1 MNNVSILNDPGNP
14 VVVSFA
20 VVVVY
25 GVFPV
30 AISTTSTFTP
40 LIPVSFVSCIPSLF
54 TSYHVTP
61 LIYVGN
67 TALIPTF
74 SGSDGD
80 PGLIVDPSL
89 FITVYHVA
97 IEFQAWLLTASEPLD
112 TLNPSNVNST
122 IPAGCNVAPGR
133 SIKNDLL
140 VE

>member
-1 MNNVSILNDPGNP
+1 MNNVSTLNDPGNP
-14 VVVSFA
+14 VVGSFA
-20 VVVVY
+20 VVVAY
-25 GVFPV
+25 GAFPV
-30 AISTTSTFTP
+30 ATSITSTFTP
-40 LIPVSFVSCIPSLF
+40 FIPGSFASCIPSLF
-54 TSYHVTP
+54 TSYHVIP
-61 LIYVGN
+61 PIYVGN

-74 SGSDGD
+74 SGSDGA

-97 IEFQAWLLTASEPLD
+97 SEFQAWLLIASEPLD